1 MRSSFHAPNAT
12 HDASIICPLTFPVVA
27 VFATC
32 PIPHL
37 SRLSRLP
44 HDIVINHRYVLD
56 EVYTPLAYG
65 QQGLTRQQVEDHIL
79 DNARASNASVM
90 CTVAGPGLEH
100 YEQQH
105 EQSPR
110 GGADDN
116 NNNHNNNINNHD
128 GGATPLLFDM
138 AVAPFRAFLSWM
150 GRLFGGKTFD
160 RHALTECRRPW
171 RFKRGDILT
180 VVAFNKAGDDRRW
193 LSQPEIVS
201 GVREEKGR
209 ERERERE
216 RTCDAMIAWRY
227 RQRQTQAGRRNV

>member
-1 MRSSFHAPNAT
+1 M
-12 HDASIICPLTFPVVA
+12 
-27 VFATC
+27 
-32 PIPHL
+32 
-37 SRLSRLP
+37 
-44 HDIVINHRYVLD
+44 INHRYVLD

-116 NNNHNNNINNHD
+116 NNNNNNNNNNH
-128 GGATPLLFDM
+128 GAASPLLFDM

-180 VVAFNKAGDDRRW
+180 VVAFNKAGDDREW

-201 GVREEKGR
+201 GVREQREEER

-216 RTCDAMIAWRY
+216 REC
-227 RQRQTQAGRRNV
+227 V